1 LAPQLAPRSVA
12 EDSLA
17 SSYGKRLSL
26 ARREKGFG
34 QDELAEKV
42 GVHPKTISR
51 WENDKQQPNG
61 AQEDR
66 LLEVLEVT
74 RDYLRGRT
82 SSVREAPAVAYG
94 LPQAIR
100 IWIQEFLTKLV
111 RAGVSDREVDEA
123 RRVLTSPEMYR
134 AYVGSEPQQYSEDE
148 TLLGIQ
154 AHAVAIET
162 VLRSRG
168 YEIPR

>member
-1 LAPQLAPRSVA
+1 VA
-12 EDSLA
+12 EDSVG
-17 SSYGKRLSL
+17 SSYGKRLLL

-51 WENDKQQPNG
+51 WENDRQQPNG

-66 LLEVLEVT
+66 LLEVLEIT
-74 RDYLRGRT
+74 RDWLRGRT
-82 SSVREAPAVAYG
+82 NSGVRETPHVAYG
-94 LPQAIR
+94 LPQTIR
-100 IWIQEFLTKLV
+100 VWIQEFLTKLV

-154 AHAVAIET
+154 AHGVAIET

-168 YEIPR
+168 YEIPK